1 MPSSQIENQLSLTLA
16 ADPLAVLD
24 LIWHYNP
31 VIAGLLRR
39 SRSDEEA
46 RSRLYSHLARLEHRQ
61 ETQPEPIHP
70 LEWDT
75 TLEAIQMMKNL
86 ISERS
91 QHLTG
96 FNFVNLLRRLA
107 SPQSVD
113 DALNQVKP
121 DFLMELERLLAGCRS
136 RSGLYRGQRPPKY
149 RRMEGREA
157 ALERSHD
164 LDQMAKRILK
174 NVNRYATG
182 MDRKI
187 IRLRRKNRE
196 HILEQLHADRKD
208 WDDWRWQIRHV
219 IRKAEEL
226 EKLVEL
232 NREERRAIEISF
244 QNRVPFG
251 ITPYYAHLMDP
262 QTGGGRDRAVRRQVI
277 PPIEYAEK
285 MAAGR
290 RKHEKSFD
298 FMLERDTSPADLI
311 TRRYPLI
318 AILKPYNTCAQICV
332 YCQRN
337 WEIEG
342 CLDPRA
348 LASPQQLD
356 QALEFIA
363 RHSSLREILVTGGD
377 PLILSDERL
386 KDILD
391 RLSAIPHVERI
402 RIGTRTPVV
411 LPMRITPELA
421 DLIAGYL
428 VLGRRDVCIV
438 THFEHPYEVTPE
450 AAAAVQQFRS
460 RGLAVF
466 NQVVFTFANSRR
478 FELVA
483 LRRILGLIGVEPYYT
498 FSPKGK
504 EETNWYRIPVARML
518 QARKEEA
525 RITPGIWRTDD
536 TVFNVPGL
544 GKNYLNRQQDH
555 TVIALLPD
563 GRRVYEFHPWEKKL
577 ALTDTYLYTDVS
589 IYEYLQRLQAI
600 GEDPKDYSSIWY
612 YY

>member
-1 MPSSQIENQLSLTLA
+1 MTSQIKNHPSISTA
-16 ADPLAVLD
+16 ATPSAVLD
-24 LIWHYNP
+24 LIWYYNP
-31 VIAGLLRR
+31 RIAKLLRR
-39 SRSDEEA
+39 SRNDEEA
-46 RSRLYSHLARLEHRQ
+46 RALLYSHLARLERRQ

-70 LEWDT
+70 LEWDI
-75 TLEAIQMMKNL
+75 TLEAVQMMKNL

-91 QHLTG
+91 RNLTG

-107 SPQSVD
+107 SPQLAEE
-113 DALNQVKP
+113 ALQQVKI

-136 RSGLYRGQRPPKY
+136 RSGLYRGQRLPKY
-149 RRMEGREA
+149 RRLEGREA
-157 ALERSHD
+157 ALERSRD
-164 LDQMAKRILK
+164 LDHMAERVLK
-174 NVNRYATG
+174 KINRYATG

-187 IRLRRKNRE
+187 IQLRRRNRE
-196 HILEQLHADRKD
+196 RILAQLQADRKA
-208 WDDWRWQIRHV
+208 WEDWRWQIRHV
-219 IRKAEEL
+219 IRKPEEL

-232 NREERRAIEISF
+232 NREERQAIEISF

-251 ITPYYAHLMDP
+251 ITPYYVHLMDP
-262 QTGGGRDRAVRRQVI
+262 QTGGNRDRAVRRQVI
-277 PPIEYAEK
+277 PPLEYAGK
-285 MAAGR
+285 MAVSR

-298 FMLERDTSPADLI
+298 FMLERDTSPEDLI

-356 QALEFIA
+356 QALKFIA
-363 RHSSLREILVTGGD
+363 QHSALREILITGGD

-391 RLSAIPHVERI
+391 RLSRIPHVERI

-411 LPMRITPELA
+411 LPMRITADLA
-421 DLIAGYL
+421 DLIAGYR
-428 VLGRRDVCIV
+428 VPGRRDVCII

-450 AAAAVQQFRS
+450 AAAAVHQFRS

-504 EETNWYRIPVARML
+504 EETNWYRIPIARML

-555 TVIALLPD
+555 SVIALLPD

-577 ALTDTYLYTDVS
+577 ALADTYLYTDVS
-589 IYEYLQRLQAI
+589 IYEYLQRLNAI